1 MFNCWE
7 ISPNQVPDTN
17 VVKQRSTQEHCT
29 LKKKNWH
36 NEPDVYTISTKKRVY
51 IMMGKVIVCYCI
63 ESEGTD
69 PGRSEVSTG
78 ETNEHWYRVPLRG
91 VGA

>member
-1 MFNCWE
+1 MEKGNAIYQLFELC
-7 ISPNQVPDTN
+7 SPNIDSGTVY
-17 VVKQRSTQEHCT
+17 QRGQTTVNLGT
-29 LKKKNWH
+29 L
-36 NEPDVYTISTKKRVY
+36 YSSTKKRVY

-78 ETNEHWYRVPLRG
+78 ETNDISR
-91 VGA
+91 

>member
-1 MFNCWE
+1 MPSISCSNC
-7 ISPNQVPDTN
+7 VP
-17 VVKQRSTQEHCT
+17 QI
-29 LKKKNWH
+29 
-36 NEPDVYTISTKKRVY
+36 YSTKKRVY

-78 ETNEHWYRVPLRG
+78 ETNDISR
-91 VGA
+91 

>member
-1 MFNCWE
+1 M
-7 ISPNQVPDTN
+7 S
-17 VVKQRSTQEHCT
+17 QRGQTTVNLGT
-29 LKKKNWH
+29 LYSEEEKWH

-69 PGRSEVSTG
+69 PGRSEASTG
-78 ETNEHWYRVPLRG
+78 ETNDISR
-91 VGA
+91 